1 MSILAD
7 TTIIPLGVGVSLSLR
22 IIACARTLC
31 QAGLGLE
38 AAAQATREGMQ
49 IDRTQS
55 LTGGRG
61 TTEKGQPMGCG
72 RGREREEKAK
82 EVAWGKP
89 TRILISILLVSLASL
104 GGGGSARADG
114 PFTFSVT
121 ADMRAWSG
129 RANATLASTSEA
141 CARR

>member
-1 MSILAD
+1 
-7 TTIIPLGVGVSLSLR
+7 
-22 IIACARTLC
+22 
-31 QAGLGLE
+31 
-38 AAAQATREGMQ
+38 
-49 IDRTQS
+49 
-55 LTGGRG
+55 
-61 TTEKGQPMGCG
+61 MGCG